1 MKGKA
6 AMPTNPVHRTGFA
19 SLRKG
24 GLNWDSLPLRLFVK
38 GNAKFWNPAD
48 FDFSQDAE
56 DFAAMNDDEKRLT
69 LILAAQ
75 FMAGE
80 ESVTQDIHPFMSA
93 MAAEGRLG
101 DEMFLT
107 QFAFEEAKHAEAFR
121 LWFDAIGVQD
131 DLHEFV
137 NVSPEY
143 RTIFYQELPESLHLL
158 HQDPSPRAQIRA
170 SVTYN
175 HVVEG
180 TLALTGYYAWAK
192 ICNVHGILPGMRQ
205 IIKHIGDDER
215 RHMAWGTFTCRRH
228 VAADN
233 QNWAVVDERMGEL
246 FQPAL
251 GLVVG
256 SLEVFGGR
264 PPFGLD
270 IDDVTDY
277 AADKAGRRLDSIASA
292 VGRAVEEIDLDYSPI
307 ELEDQFAAED
317 TAHMTATSGHSH

>member
-1 MKGKA
+1 
-6 AMPTNPVHRTGFA
+6 MPTNPVHRTGFS

-24 GLNWDSLPLRLFVK
+24 GLNWDSLPVRLFVK
-38 GNAKFWNPAD
+38 GNTKFWNPAD
-48 FDFSQDAE
+48 FDFSQDAA

-69 LILAAQ
+69 LMLASQ

-80 ESVTQDIHPFMSA
+80 ESVTQDIQPFMAA

-107 QFAFEEAKHAEAFR
+107 QFAFEEAKHAESFR
-121 LWFDAIGVQD
+121 LWFDAIGVHD

-137 NVSPEY
+137 NFCPEY
-143 RTIFYQELPESLHLL
+143 RTIFYEELPESLHLL

-180 TLALTGYYAWAK
+180 VLALTGYYVWAK
-192 ICNVHGILPGMRQ
+192 LCSAHGILPGMQQ

-233 QNWAVVDERMGEL
+233 ANWDVVDERMGEL

-251 GLVVG
+251 GLVATTVG
-256 SLEVFGGR
+256 AFDGP

-270 IDDVTDY
+270 VDDVTDY

-292 VGRAVEEIDLDYSPI
+292 VGRPVEEIDLDYSPI
-307 ELEDQFAAED
+307 ELEDRFAAED
-317 TAHMTATSGHSH
+317 TAHMAATAGTAARG